1 MNMVEMDS
9 VAMDKVETDR
19 TETACTE
26 ARVIAPLRA
35 KVPVTEAIE
44 LLVPYP
50 PGKPIEELERELGI
64 TGSIKLASNENPLGP
79 SRKAVAALESA
90 FTSLHRYPDGSNYY
104 LKEKLS
110 KRLSVPPEALIFGNG
125 SNEIIELLF
134 RTFCVPGSE
143 IVMGE
148 PSFAVYPII
157 SQAAGAVAVRV
168 PLDSEFR
175 HDLDAM
181 AEAITDRTR
190 IVFIANPNNPTG
202 TIVGKEAF
210 ARFMDR
216 VPEGVIVVMDEAY
229 NEYVSSTDYPSSL
242 EYVYNGAPV
251 VVLRTFSKIYG
262 LAGLRVGYGVTN
274 PTLVGYMDRVRQP
287 FNINLLAQAAAL
299 GALEDDEHLRASI
312 ANNIEGYEYLLGEL
326 KELDLESIPTEA
338 NFLMIKVGDGKGV
351 YTELLKAGVIVR
363 PMASYGLGEYIR
375 VTIGLPE
382 ENTRFIMALKRVVR

>member
-1 MNMVEMDS
+1 MNMVKMDG
-9 VAMDKVETDR
+9 AETVTTGAPGVR
-19 TETACTE
+19 EV
-26 ARVIAPLRA
+26 RPLKSKIA
-35 KVPVTEAIE
+35 VTEAIAS
-44 LLVPYP
+44 LVPYP

-79 SRKAVAALESA
+79 SRKAVVAIEDA
-90 FTSLHRYPDGSNYY
+90 FMSLHRYPDGSNYY

-157 SQAAGAVAVRV
+157 SQAAGAVAVPV

-181 AEAITDRTR
+181 AEAITDKTR

-210 ARFMDR
+210 ASFMKK
-216 VPEGVIVVMDEAY
+216 VPDNVIVVMDEAY
-229 NEYVSSTDYPSSL
+229 CEYVGSPDYPSSL
-242 EYVYNGAPV
+242 EYVFNGAPV

-262 LAGLRVGYGVTN
+262 LAGLRVGYGITN
-274 PTLVGYMDRVRQP
+274 PELVGYMDRVRQP
-287 FNINLLAQAAAL
+287 FNVNGLAQAAAL
-299 GALEDDEHLRASI
+299 GALEDDEHLRSSI

-326 KELDLESIPTEA
+326 NELGLESVPSEA
-338 NFLMIKVGDGKGV
+338 NFFMIKVGDGKKV
-351 YTELLKAGVIVR
+351 YSELLKAGVIVR
-363 PMASYGLGEYIR
+363 PMASYGLDEYIR

-382 ENTRFIMALKRVVR
+382 ENTRFIAALKKVVR